1 MWSISDLKA
10 RAWNVLKGTYWQSFL
25 VCLLVM
31 GIISMA
37 NYVAYSIVGAVM
49 SGGFF
54 VMMAGIF
61 SAMQTGSDAAA
72 LLLILPAYLAMLV
85 IAVVTSLARA
95 VFLDGPLGSGS
106 CRYFMRAR
114 DKQASIP
121 ELFFPFQNNYLNYA
135 KVLFFQVLYVTLWS
149 FLFVIPGI
157 IKAYEYY
164 MIPYILSENPNMDKQ
179 RAFELSRAMTDGEKG
194 KIFLMDLSFLGWY
207 LLGAL
212 TCGIGLFFVL
222 PYVEAS
228 RAELYAAMRDK
239 AFYLNLATKEELP
252 GYWEEKQGF

>member
-31 GIISMA
+31 GIVSTA
-37 NYVAYSIVGAVM
+37 SFVVSNIVGTVA
-49 SGGFF
+49 SGGLF
-54 VMMAGIF
+54 VMIAGII
-61 SAMQTGSDAAA
+61 SAVESGIGDAAV
-72 LLLILPAYLAMLV
+72 LFILPIYFIMIVLISVA
-85 IAVVTSLARA
+85 SLARTA
-95 VFLDGPLGSGS
+95 FLDGPLGAGS